1 MNSLFDFNPSECR
14 IKVML
19 AFGYT
24 PKILQNR
31 FDTRPYTGLLYVVQG
46 RYIYS
51 SNGKSFV
58 GEAGSLIYLPPLS
71 SPYSYRIQSSDGVEP
86 ETMQIELDL
95 ADKDGNPIAYS
106 DCPCLLSEDAESLRQ
121 DIASVI
127 SLFVDK
133 ASTPLRLHGAVLNL
147 LASCAELVDV
157 KDERSLQKRLAP
169 AFDYLQ
175 ENYNKSVSVE
185 VLARLC
191 HLSESQLR
199 RLFRRQTGKS
209 PIAYKNE
216 LLLNSAK
223 RLLKYGDL
231 GIGEISDSLGF
242 YDIYAFS
249 HFFSASVGIS
259 PSEYRRS
266 RRESGAGEE
275 KA

>member
-1 MNSLFDFNPSECR
+1 MNGIFDFNPSECR

-31 FDTRPYTGLLYVVQG
+31 FDTRPYTGLLYVAKG
-46 RYIYS
+46 RYTYS
-51 SNGKSFV
+51 CSGESFSA
-58 GEAGSLIYLPPLS
+58 EAGSLIYLPPLCTA
-71 SPYSYRIQSSDGVEP
+71 YSYLIQYPDGIEP

-95 ADKDGNPIAYS
+95 TDGNGKPIAYS
-106 DCPCLLSEDAESLRQ
+106 DRPCLLSEDAESLRT

-133 ASTPLRLHGAVLNL
+133 ESSSLRLHGAVLNL
-147 LASCAELVDV
+147 LAACAEIFDV
-157 KDERSLQKRLAP
+157 KDEHSLQKRLAP
-169 AFDYLQ
+169 AFAFLQ
-175 ENYNKSVSVE
+175 ENYNKSVSTE
-185 VLARLC
+185 KLAGLC

-199 RLFRRQTGKS
+199 RLFRRLTGTS

-216 LLLNSAK
+216 LVLNSAK

-231 GIGEISDSLGF
+231 GIGEIADSLGF

-266 RRESGAGEE
+266 RR
-275 KA
+275 KL

>member
-1 MNSLFDFNPSECR
+1 MIAEANNLR
-14 IKVML
+14 ISICKHFQ
-19 AFGYT
+19 FGYIGKVI
-24 PKILQNR
+24 PEE
-31 FDTRPYTGLLYVVQG
+31 
-46 RYIYS
+46 YI
-51 SNGKSFV
+51 
-58 GEAGSLIYLPPLS
+58 
-71 SPYSYRIQSSDGVEP
+71 VEP

-95 ADKDGNPIAYS
+95 A
-106 DCPCLLSEDAESLRQ
+106 
-121 DIASVI
+121 
-127 SLFVDK
+127 DK

-231 GIGEISDSLGF
+231 SIGEIADSLGF

-266 RRESGAGEE
+266 QRESGAREE